1 MKLRKYA
8 VICYILAL
16 AMILPLSTMAATVL
30 SAEFV
35 APDYVDPYIEGLG
48 QQSPLSISIDHV
60 VGEVLNIKVTDSR
73 TGKVWESNPV
83 FTSGDKAGTTE
94 AKSNELHSQI
104 VLTYTYDKNGSADKL
119 ADIGY
124 VASATTEAT
133 FFSHQES
140 VVKNQLTIY
149 NILDN
154 GELLSYYVD
163 ATADPLELSPITAGR
178 TVVGYKV
185 IYGFGD
191 RDTALSPM
199 MITESRMDQFVSQI
213 QVFAED
219 GVTLDEEATEKMK
232 ETLLKKYRHVNYE
245 SMLEDIEKKVKR
257 KKTDAEKEALRKQL
271 EEELDK
277 YVAEYPIIMT
287 EGIYELYSDAI
298 STTRN
303 KKLLISYWAAA
314 GYTRSDLE
322 SDHQMVGYVS
332 NSGGVAFDVPV
343 EYIIEGSTFR
353 ASVVTD
359 EIVYPSEVGITRL
372 NFLPGFGAA
381 DDTVVE
387 GYSLVPDGCGA
398 LIPVNAED
406 QRQTGY
412 QVPVIGRH
420 RDEALSQ
427 NGRDY
432 SDIPYYET
440 TMLPVFGQKQDDNA
454 FFCII
459 EEGYEFSNVVAY
471 VADRFTKYNTAFAAF
486 FPTVTDDIYYASGS
500 TSGIKMF
507 PKVEVEEIETRTER
521 SIDKETGEVVIEEV
535 VKAVVNNYCRLPA
548 TNLTLRYSFL
558 SGDKADYVGMAEY
571 YRTYLMNTHGMEKL
585 EATDSTAFYADLY
598 GIMDKKVSYVGFPIN
613 TKYALT
619 TFEEAE
625 EIVNGL
631 LGLGVEDLTVRYVGM
646 INGGLNQRYAGS
658 FKVERNLG
666 GKSGYKDFLTSM
678 SALGVNVYPD
688 IDAIH
693 VYQDRLFDG
702 FSPDN
707 DTVITL
713 GKTESIIFDTNIA
726 TGRKDKLED
735 SEYYHPR
742 WVVSPKVYEELFD
755 EIDEN
760 LQDFDNKNVSFG
772 TLGYRLASDYDL
784 DMIIDRG
791 QSARVVADQLRQLE
805 ESGYDIMVERGFVYT
820 LPYVSTVLNIPMT
833 SSDFTVALN
842 DVPFMQMVIH
852 GLIEFAGEPFNVT
865 QDVQYNILKCLE
877 YGAGVYA
884 RFMHEDDSVFQNTYF
899 LNLFSMNYKNW
910 MDEAKTIYSEVNAAI
925 GDVQNQFIVDHE
937 CLAENVYRT
946 TYEGGKQVIVNY
958 NTADFVIEELGVT
971 VGARNYVVMGGAQ

>member
-8 VICYILAL
+8 VICYILAV
-16 AMILPLSTMAATVL
+16 AMILPLSSMAATQL
-30 SAEFV
+30 SANFV
-35 APDYVDPYIEGLG
+35 APDYAEPYIDGLG
-48 QQSPLSISIDHV
+48 SASALSISLDHA

-73 TGKVWESNPV
+73 TGKVWETNPV
-83 FTSGDKAGTTE
+83 FNSPDKAGTTE
-94 AKSNELHSQI
+94 AKSSELHSQI
-104 VLTYTYDKNGSADKL
+104 VMTYTFDKNGSADKL

-124 VASATTEAT
+124 VASASTEAT
-133 FFSHQES
+133 FNSHQES

-154 GELLSYYVD
+154 GELLDYYVD
-163 ATADPLELSPITAGR
+163 VDADTLELTEIPAGR
-178 TVVGYKV
+178 TVVGYKI

-191 RDTALSPM
+191 RNAPLYPM
-199 MITESRMDQFVSQI
+199 MITETRMQQFVDQI

-219 GVTLDEEATEKMK
+219 GTLDEAATEKMK
-232 ETLLKKYRHVNYE
+232 ETLLKKYRHVNLDD
-245 SMLEDIEKKVKR
+245 MKEDIEKKVKR

-271 EEELDK
+271 EEELQK
-277 YVAEYPIIMT
+277 YIAEYPIILT

-303 KKLLISYWAAA
+303 KKLLISYWEAA
-314 GYTRSDLE
+314 GYTRNDLNM
-322 SDHQMVGYVS
+322 DHELVGYVS
-332 NSGGVAFDVPV
+332 TSGGVAFDIPV
-343 EYIIEGSTFR
+343 EYVIEGNTFR
-353 ASVVTD
+353 ASVITD

-372 NFLPGFGAA
+372 NFLPGFGGA
-381 DDTVVE
+381 DDTVID
-387 GYSLVPDGCGA
+387 GYSLVPDGCGT

-412 QVPVIGRH
+412 QVPVMARH

-454 FFCII
+454 YFCII
-459 EEGYEFSNVVAY
+459 EEGYEFANVVAY

-507 PKVEVEEIETRTER
+507 PKIEIEMEETVTER
-521 SIDKETGEVVIEEV
+521 TVNEETGEVTIEEI
-535 VKAVVNNYCRLPA
+535 VKTRINNFCRLPA
-548 TNLTLRYSFL
+548 TNLSVRYSFL
-558 SGDKADYVGMAEY
+558 EGEKANYAGMAEY
-571 YRTYLMNTHGMEKL
+571 YRTYLMNTYGMSKL
-585 EATDSTAFYADLY
+585 EATDSTAFYTDIY

-625 EIVNGL
+625 TIVNDL
-631 LGLGVEDLTVRYVGM
+631 IGLGVEDLTVRYVGM
-646 INGGLNQRYAGS
+646 INGGLNQRYAGN
-658 FKVERNLG
+658 FKVESNLG
-666 GKSGYKDFLTSM
+666 GKSGYKEFLTDM

-688 IDAIH
+688 IDVIH
-693 VYQDRLFDG
+693 VYQDRIFDG
-702 FSPDN
+702 FSPDG
-707 DTVITL
+707 DAVVTL
-713 GKTESIIFDTNIA
+713 GKTESVIYDTNIA
-726 TGRKDKLED
+726 TGRKDNLED
-735 SEYYHPR
+735 SSYYHPR
-742 WVVSPKVYEELFD
+742 WVVSPKVYDELFD
-755 EIDEN
+755 EIEGN
-760 LQDFDNKNVSFG
+760 LEDYGNMNLSLG
-772 TLGYRLASDYDL
+772 TLGYRLSSDFDF

-791 QSARVVADQLRQLE
+791 QAARVIAEEMKELRDA
-805 ESGYDIMVERGFVYT
+805 GYDLLVERGFAYT

-833 SSDFTVALN
+833 SSDFTVAEY

-884 RFMHEDDSVFQNTYF
+884 RFMYEDDSVFQNTYF

-925 GDVQNQFIVDHE
+925 GDVQNQFIVNHE

-958 NTADFVIEELGVT
+958 NTVDYVVEELGVT
-971 VGARNYVVMGGAQ
+971 VGARDYVVMGGAQ